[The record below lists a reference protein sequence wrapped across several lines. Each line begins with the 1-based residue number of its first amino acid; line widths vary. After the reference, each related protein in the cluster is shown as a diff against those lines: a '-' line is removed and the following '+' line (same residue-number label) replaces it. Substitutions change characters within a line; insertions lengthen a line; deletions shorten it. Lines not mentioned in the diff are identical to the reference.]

1 MTEVEMQAKISWKL
15 KTMKDGEIR
24 IIVRNVEIKH
34 VNALEEIKEPRHGSE
49 NRLTKF

>member
-24 IIVRNVEIKH
+24 IIVRNGEIKH
-34 VNALEEIKEPRHGSE
+34 VNALEEIKEPRHSSE
-49 NRLTKF
+49 NRITKF